1 MSQQFELSLTPPI
14 LPALCYFIVSI
25 LIFFLLYIGK
35 LKVNRLRK
43 YPLFIAYTLFV
54 IAIAAIQINVFAN
67 GYEFVR
73 GFLHIDFDPW
83 RYDSVYW
90 GSLIFAMLYLLA
102 MPRNQVLVTQCFP
115 VFTSEIMRNPLNL
128 KCVL

>member
-1 MSQQFELSLTPPI
+1 MHVAT
-14 LPALCYFIVSI
+14 AGVV
-25 LIFFLLYIGK
+25 LISANVARFVLFHCIYSSFFLLYIGK
-35 LKVNRLRK
+35 QKVNRLRK

-102 MPRNQVLVTQCFP
+102 MPRN
-115 VFTSEIMRNPLNL
+115 RY
-128 KCVL
+128 

>member
-1 MSQQFELSLTPPI
+1 MSEQFELSLTPPI
-14 LPALCYFIVSI
+14 LPAVCYFIVSI
-25 LIFFLLYIGK
+25 VVFFLLYLGK
-35 LKVNRLRK
+35 LKVNRLHK
-43 YPLFIAYTLFV
+43 YTLFIAYTLFV

-67 GYEFVR
+67 GYEFVS

-102 MPRNQVLVTQCFP
+102 MPRN
-115 VFTSEIMRNPLNL
+115 RY
-128 KCVL
+128 

>member
-1 MSQQFELSLTPPI
+1 MSEQFELSLTPPI
-14 LPALCYFIVSI
+14 LPAVCYFIVSI
-25 LIFFLLYIGK
+25 VVFFLLYLGK
-35 LKVNRLRK
+35 LKVNRLHK

-67 GYEFVR
+67 GYEFVS
-73 GFLHIDFDPW
+73 GFIHIDFDPW

-102 MPRNQVLVTQCFP
+102 MPRN
-115 VFTSEIMRNPLNL
+115 RY
-128 KCVL
+128 

>member
-1 MSQQFELSLTPPI
+1 MSQQLELSLSPPM
-14 LPALCYFIVSI
+14 LPALYYFVVSI
-25 LIFFLLYIGK
+25 VVLFVLLMGK

-54 IAIAAIQINVFAN
+54 IAMAAIQINVFAN
-67 GYEFVR
+67 GYEFVS

-102 MPRNQVLVTQCFP
+102 MPRNRL
-115 VFTSEIMRNPLNL
+115 
-128 KCVL
+128 

>member
-1 MSQQFELSLTPPI
+1 MSQQLELSLSPPM
-14 LPALCYFIVSI
+14 LPALYYFVVSFAI
-25 LIFFLLYIGK
+25 LFLLLMGK

-67 GYEFVR
+67 GYAFVSA
-73 GFLHIDFDPW
+73 FLHIDFDPW

-102 MPRNQVLVTQCFP
+102 MPRNRP
-115 VFTSEIMRNPLNL
+115 
-128 KCVL
+128 

>member
-1 MSQQFELSLTPPI
+1 MSQQLELSLSPPV
-14 LPALCYFIVSI
+14 LPALYYFIVSI
-25 LIFFLLYIGK
+25 VIFCLLYLGK

-43 YPLFIAYTLFV
+43 YPLLIAYTLFV

-67 GYEFVR
+67 GYDFVR

-102 MPRNQVLVTQCFP
+102 MPRN
-115 VFTSEIMRNPLNL
+115 RY
-128 KCVL
+128 

>member
-1 MSQQFELSLTPPI
+1 MSQQPELSFSPPM

-25 LIFFLLYIGK
+25 VIFFLLYIGEQ
-35 LKVNRLRK
+35 KVNRLRK

-67 GYEFVR
+67 GYEFVS

-102 MPRNQVLVTQCFP
+102 MPRN
-115 VFTSEIMRNPLNL
+115 RY
-128 KCVL
+128 

>member
-1 MSQQFELSLTPPI
+1 M
-14 LPALCYFIVSI
+14 
-25 LIFFLLYIGK
+25 
-35 LKVNRLRK
+35 
-43 YPLFIAYTLFV
+43 LFV

-67 GYEFVR
+67 GYAFVS

-102 MPRNQVLVTQCFP
+102 IPRN
-115 VFTSEIMRNPLNL
+115 RY
-128 KCVL
+128 

>member
-1 MSQQFELSLTPPI
+1 MSQQLELSLSPPM
-14 LPALCYFIVSI
+14 LPALYYFVVSI
-25 LIFFLLYIGK
+25 AVLFLLLMGK

-54 IAIAAIQINVFAN
+54 IAMAAIQINFFAN
-67 GYEFVR
+67 GYAFVS

-90 GSLIFAMLYLLA
+90 GALIFAMLYLLA
-102 MPRNQVLVTQCFP
+102 MPRNRP
-115 VFTSEIMRNPLNL
+115 
-128 KCVL
+128 

>member
-1 MSQQFELSLTPPI
+1 MSQQLELSLSPPM
-14 LPALCYFIVSI
+14 LPALYYFVVSI
-25 LIFFLLYIGK
+25 AVLFLLLMGK

-43 YPLFIAYTLFV
+43 YPLLIAYTLFV

-67 GYEFVR
+67 GYEFVS

-90 GSLIFAMLYLLA
+90 WSLIFAMLYLLA
-102 MPRNQVLVTQCFP
+102 MPRNRP
-115 VFTSEIMRNPLNL
+115 
-128 KCVL
+128 

>member
-1 MSQQFELSLTPPI
+1 MSEQFELSLTPPI
-14 LPALCYFIVSI
+14 LPAVCYFIVSI
-25 LIFFLLYIGK
+25 VVFFLLYLGK
-35 LKVNRLRK
+35 LKVNRLHK

-67 GYEFVR
+67 GYEFVS

-102 MPRNQVLVTQCFP
+102 MPRN
-115 VFTSEIMRNPLNL
+115 
-128 KCVL
+128 KY

>member
-1 MSQQFELSLTPPI
+1 MSEQFELSLTPPI
-14 LPALCYFIVSI
+14 LPAVCYFIVSI
-25 LIFFLLYIGK
+25 VVFFLLYLGK
-35 LKVNRLRK
+35 LKVDRLHK

-67 GYEFVR
+67 GYEFVS

-102 MPRNQVLVTQCFP
+102 MPRN
-115 VFTSEIMRNPLNL
+115 RY
-128 KCVL
+128 

>member
-1 MSQQFELSLTPPI
+1 MSQQLELSISPPM
-14 LPALCYFIVSI
+14 LPALYYFVVSI
-25 LIFFLLYIGK
+25 AVLFLLLMGK
-35 LKVNRLRK
+35 LKVDRLRK

-67 GYEFVR
+67 GYAFVS

-90 GSLIFAMLYLLA
+90 GALIFSMLYLLA
-102 MPRNQVLVTQCFP
+102 MPRSRP
-115 VFTSEIMRNPLNL
+115 
-128 KCVL
+128 

>member
-1 MSQQFELSLTPPI
+1 MSEQFELSLTPPI

-25 LIFFLLYIGK
+25 AVFFLLYMGK
-35 LKVNRLRK
+35 LKVNKLRK

-73 GFLHIDFDPW
+73 GFT
-83 RYDSVYW
+83 Y
-90 GSLIFAMLYLLA
+90 
-102 MPRNQVLVTQCFP
+102 
-115 VFTSEIMRNPLNL
+115 
-128 KCVL
+128 